1 MKDRSNSDA
10 LHNGAEHFLN
20 TARGQQ
26 GVHLHTVPPAGAPE
40 PAPGAPPEAPQ
51 PRPGTDA
58 PPAQPPTPDPAT
70 LSHAAPSRQR
80 LVKAYLAGEA
90 GAVMQSYAPN
100 AKTSDV
106 EGWVEDYETVH
117 RLAKWRSE
125 ATY

>member
-40 PAPGAPPEAPQ
+40 PAPG
-51 PRPGTDA
+51 A

-106 EGWVEDYETVH
+106 EGWVEDDETVH